1 MYGIITE
8 ENSMEGA
15 EMVYTL
21 TLNPALDYVMKT
33 GALSFDN
40 INRSKGETLSYGGK
54 GINVSVILSRLGIE
68 NKALGFLAGFTGE
81 QLEKMLISDGISCD
95 FVYLESGNTR
105 INVKIRAEKELDIN
119 ADGPQIKEADI
130 ERLLEKLNC
139 VKAGDFVV
147 IAGALPENAPQNAY
161 EIILSRFEGRGVNF
175 VVDASGDLLKSVLK
189 YKPFLIKPN
198 HLELSALFKADAETD
213 EEIEKYARQLQADGA
228 GNVLVSRAE
237 KGALLVDENGGVSKI
252 GAVTGEL
259 INSVGSG
266 DSMVAGF
273 IAGYIKTG
281 SFEYALKLGNACGA
295 ATAFSPL
302 LADKNKIN
310 ELLNAVL

>member
-1 MYGIITE
+1 
-8 ENSMEGA
+8 
-15 EMVYTL
+15 MVYTL

-40 INRSKGETLSYGGK
+40 INRSKDETLSYGGK
-54 GINVSVILSRLGIE
+54 GINVSVILSCLGIE

-161 EIILSRFEGRGVNF
+161 EIVLSRLEKRGVNF
-175 VVDASGDLLKSVLK
+175 VVDATGDLLKSVLK

-198 HLELSALFKADAETD
+198 HLELGALFKADAETD
-213 EEIEKYARQLQADGA
+213 EEIE
-228 GNVLVSRAE
+228 
-237 KGALLVDENGGVSKI
+237 KI

>member
-1 MYGIITE
+1 
-8 ENSMEGA
+8 
-15 EMVYTL
+15 MVYTL

-40 INRSKGETLSYGGK
+40 INRSKDETLSYGGK
-54 GINVSVILSRLGIE
+54 GINVSVILSCLGIE

-161 EIILSRFEGRGVNF
+161 EIVLSRLEKRGVNF
-175 VVDASGDLLKSVLK
+175 VVDATGDLLKSVLK

-198 HLELSALFKADAETD
+198 HLELGALFKADAETD
-213 EEIEKYARQLQADGA
+213 EEIEEYARQLQADGA
-228 GNVLVSRAE
+228 KNVLVSRAE
-237 KGALLVDENGGVSKI
+237 KGALLIDENGGVSKI

>member
-1 MYGIITE
+1 
-8 ENSMEGA
+8 
-15 EMVYTL
+15 MVYTL

-81 QLEKMLISDGISCD
+81 QLEKMLISDGIGCD

-105 INVKIRAEKELDIN
+105 INVKIRAEKELGIN

-198 HLELSALFKADAETD
+198 HLELSELFKADAETD

-273 IAGYIKTG
+273 LAGYIKTG

-302 LADKNKIN
+302 LADKNKID

>member
-1 MYGIITE
+1 
-8 ENSMEGA
+8 
-15 EMVYTL
+15 MVYTL

-68 NKALGFLAGFTGE
+68 NKALGFLAGFTGK
-81 QLEKMLISDGISCD
+81 QLEKMLISDGIGCG
-95 FVYLESGNTR
+95 FVYLENGNTR

-161 EIILSRFEGRGVNF
+161 EIVLSRLEKRGVNF
-175 VVDASGDLLKSVLK
+175 VVDATGGLLKSVLK

-228 GNVLVSRAE
+228 KNVLVSRAE
-237 KGALLVDENGGVSKI
+237 KGALLIDENGGVSKI